1 MQGIYNSRPPQPRYS
16 FVWDVRIVVRHIET
30 MPPSEKL
37 PLKELSW
44 KLVTLLAI
52 TNADRA
58 SDLKLLDL
66 NFRVFTSEGVRFEVA
81 GLSKTC

>member
-1 MQGIYNSRPPQPRYS
+1 MAIGKHPVITRFMQGIYNSRPPQPRYK
-16 FVWDVRIVVRHIET
+16 FVWDVRIVVRHIEA

-52 TNADRA
+52 TNAD
-58 SDLKLLDL
+58 
-66 NFRVFTSEGVRFEVA
+66 
-81 GLSKTC
+81 